1 MIQRPARPLLSR
13 LALACGVLGLSASCL
28 ARTVS
33 VCIPT
38 NPFPPLTFTDHDGQ
52 GQWLVRKALAL
63 QGDQV
68 QFAVVPWLRCTEGVM
83 AGAYDAALPP
93 SAIYAASMAFP
104 MGEGQVDTQKAV
116 GTVTMV
122 VLRRIGSKANWDGK
136 AFSALSTPVMF
147 NKGIVSV
154 REKLAK
160 LGVQGDEGA
169 QANESLL
176 RKLLVGR
183 GDLLVM
189 NGLAAANELA
199 NGDMAGELELLPAP
213 FLSFT
218 LYLAFNRDFQQA
230 HPAYVNAVWSEIG
243 RLRASPEF
251 IKLAPALAK

>member
-1 MIQRPARPLLSR
+1 MIDRFATPLLPR
-13 LALACGVLGLSASCL
+13 LALACGMLGLSASCV
-28 ARTVS
+28 AASIT

-52 GQWLVRKALAL
+52 GQWLARKAAAL
-63 QGDQV
+63 HGDQV
-68 QFAVVPWLRCTEGVM
+68 QFVVVPWVRCTEGVA
-83 AGAYDAALPP
+83 AGAYDAAMPP

-104 MGEGQVDTQKAV
+104 MSEGQIDPQKAV
-116 GTVTMV
+116 GAVSMV

-136 AFSALSTPVMF
+136 AFSALSTPVLF
-147 NKGIVSV
+147 NKGIASI

-160 LGVQGDEGA
+160 LGVPGDDGA

-183 GDLLVM
+183 GDLLIM
-189 NGLAAANELA
+189 NGQAAANELA
-199 NGDMAGELELLPAP
+199 NGAMAGELELLPVP

-218 LYLAFNRDFQQA
+218 LYLAFNREYQQA
-230 HPAYVNAVWSEIG
+230 HAAQVNAIWSEIG

-251 IKLAPALAK
+251 LRLAPALAK